1 MAAYVHLTSKGALVF
16 RKKVPVSLRGILG
29 KREIKLNLKTRNPV
43 LGLRQ
48 AQEMAHQLTEVFS
61 ELNRECDMASLFCTP
76 ERELGDGFQR

>member
-48 AQEMAHQLTEVFS
+48 AQEMAHYLT
-61 ELNRECDMASLFCTP
+61 
-76 ERELGDGFQR
+76 